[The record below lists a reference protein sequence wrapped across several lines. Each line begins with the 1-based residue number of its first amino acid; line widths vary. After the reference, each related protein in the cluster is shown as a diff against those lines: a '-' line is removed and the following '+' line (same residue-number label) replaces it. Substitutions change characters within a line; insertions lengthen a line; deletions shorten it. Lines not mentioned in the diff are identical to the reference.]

1 MNVAEEHP
9 PGLRRI
15 SLLNSL
21 EKRDQLHHSS
31 KKGCVVIRE
40 NHQDELLTV
49 VHVNVVLLNQVLN
62 ALLRVEGLEVR
73 G

>member
-1 MNVAEEHP
+1 M
-9 PGLRRI
+9 
-15 SLLNSL
+15 
-21 EKRDQLHHSS
+21 
-31 KKGCVVIRE
+31 IRE
-40 NHQDELLTV
+40 HHQDELLTV